1 VLSCLS
7 VDARSVGSARDVL
20 DAALEE
26 TLLTGRGP
34 FGETHRLRTL
44 EDWRDAWARWRDVVL
59 PKAARCLPGRRPFAC
74 YVVGEIPRR
83 ELLAPP
89 PLDNPWFRVYVASAD
104 GTGTWHYDYPEPY
117 QRAEHWHLADLGA
130 IELDEVRQYRPL
142 SRRELL
148 RVYPWEAGSL
158 CGGAS
163 FAATEPQGESIE

>member
-1 VLSCLS
+1 VVSCFA

-44 EDWRDAWARWRDVVL
+44 EDWRDAWATWRDVVL

-74 YVVGEIPRR
+74 YVVGE
-83 ELLAPP
+83 LTPP
-89 PLDNPWFRVYVASAD
+89 PLDNPWFRLYVPAAD

-117 QRAEHWHLADLGA
+117 QRAERWHLADLGV
-130 IELDEVRQYRPL
+130 IELDEVRRYRPL
-142 SRRELL
+142 TRRELL
-148 RVYPWEAGSL
+148 RVYQWEAGSP
-158 CGGAS
+158 CGGGYLAT
-163 FAATEPQGESIE
+163 TEPQLGSET